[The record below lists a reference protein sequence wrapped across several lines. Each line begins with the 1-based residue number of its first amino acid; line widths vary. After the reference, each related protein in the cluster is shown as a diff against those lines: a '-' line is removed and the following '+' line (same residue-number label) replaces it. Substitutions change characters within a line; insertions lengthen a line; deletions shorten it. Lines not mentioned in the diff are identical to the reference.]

1 MARVLVVGRIAEDG
15 LAVLRDAGHEVVT
28 LEEGDAAALDAAL
41 PGTEA
46 ILVRTMRLQPEQLDR
61 ATGLRIVSRHGV
73 GYDNVPIDHLT
84 ARGVPLA
91 IAASANKV
99 AVAEH
104 AFWMILEL
112 LKRGREHDRA
122 VRAGD
127 WGFRARNAALEA
139 AGRRLLLVGCGR
151 IGSELGRR
159 AVAFA
164 MSVAVHDP
172 YAAAVPFALEPDLDA
187 ALARADVVSL
197 HLPLTTATRGLIS
210 RARLALLQPH
220 AILVNTARGGL
231 VDEVALAEALRAG
244 RLRGAGI
251 DVFADEP
258 PATEHPLLDLPN
270 VLLTPHS
277 GGITAE
283 SAVRM
288 AIEAARNIV
297 DHLAGRLDPAV
308 CVNPSVLR

>member
-1 MARVLVVGRIAEDG
+1 MARVLVVGRIVEQG
-15 LAVLRDAGHEVVT
+15 LAVLREAGHEVVT
-28 LEEGDAAALDAAL
+28 LEEGDAAALEAAL

-46 ILVRTMRLQPEQLDR
+46 ILVRTMPLLPAQLDR

-73 GYDNVPIDHLT
+73 GYDNVPVDHLT
-84 ARGVPLA
+84 ARGVAVA

-127 WGFRARNAALEA
+127 WRFRARNAALEA

-151 IGSELGRR
+151 IGAELGRR
-159 AVAFA
+159 AAAFD
-164 MSVAVHDP
+164 MSVVVHDP
-172 YAAAVPFALEPDLDA
+172 YAGAVPFPIEPDLDA
-187 ALARADVVSL
+187 ALAGADVVSL
-197 HLPLTTATRGLIS
+197 HLPLTAETRGLIS
-210 RARLALLQPH
+210 AARLALLRPE
-220 AILVNTARGGL
+220 AIVVNTARGGL
-231 VDEVALAEALRAG
+231 VDEAALAAALREG

-258 PATEHPLLDLPN
+258 PPADHPLLGLDN
-270 VLLTPHS
+270 ALLTPHS

-288 AIEAARNIV
+288 AVESARNIV

-308 CVNPSVLR
+308 CVNRSVLG